1 MTGGERIL
9 ACLNVEIPDRVPLYI
24 HAINEVTIQGIARLM
39 DHPINLPGKNS
50 IYEMNEQELM
60 GLLDAFFAI
69 HEHYGID
76 GLTCFDLLNEKPV
89 DSEHVMDQFGVTYKK
104 SPYGLPVPVK
114 HPVINEK
121 DFRDY
126 KPPKPKLEE
135 LRLLH
140 FARQRF
146 NNQKALFWMMRG
158 TFVRASRLM
167 GMENFMI
174 NIYDN
179 PQFVHSVCK
188 MVTEY
193 NLAKIELLQQSGLDV
208 LIVEDDIA
216 DKNRPFVSTG
226 HFAEFINP
234 YNKQLVEKAHSLGQK
249 VIRHSDGNLWP
260 IMDILI
266 KTGYDGLNPLEPQ
279 AGMDLVKVKEYTK
292 GKLCLLGN
300 IDCQELLSSGSIEDV
315 HKAVKDAIDIAGK
328 DGGLIICSSNS
339 LHPGVKPENCIAMF
353 EATKKYGVYQNNLNT

>member
-1 MTGGERIL
+1 MTGKERIL
-9 ACLNVEIPDRVPLYI
+9 ACLDSKKVDRVPLYI
-24 HAINEVTIQGIARLM
+24 HAINEVTIQGVARLM
-39 DHPINLPGKNS
+39 DRPTNLPGKNS

-60 GLLDAFFAI
+60 GLLDAFFTI
-69 HEHYGID
+69 HEYYGID
-76 GLTCFDLLNEKPV
+76 GITTFDLLNDRPV
-89 DSEHVMDQFGVTYKK
+89 DNEYVIDQFGVIYKK
-104 SPYGLPVPVK
+104 SIYGLPVPVG
-114 HPVINEK
+114 HPIKEESDLDN
-121 DFRDY
+121 Y
-126 KPPKPKLEE
+126 TPPTPTLQE
-135 LRLLH
+135 LQLLH
-140 FARQRF
+140 AAVQRLKGE
-146 NNQKALFWMMRG
+146 KALFWMMRG

-234 YNKQLVEKAHSLGQK
+234 YNKQLVEKAHSLGLK
-249 VIRHSDGNLWP
+249 LIRHSDGNLWP

-266 KTGYDGLNPLEPQ
+266 ETGYDGLNPLEPQ
-279 AGMDLVKVKEYTK
+279 AGMDLKKVKEYVG

-315 HKAVKDAIDIAGK
+315 HKAVKDAINIAGK
-328 DGGLIICSSNS
+328 NGGLIICSSNS

-353 EATKKYGVYQNNLNT
+353 EATKKYGVYQNS

>member
-1 MTGGERIL
+1 MTGKERIL
-9 ACLNVEIPDRVPLYI
+9 ACLDGKKPDRVPLYI

-39 DHPINLPGKNS
+39 DRPTNLPEKNS

-60 GLLDAFFAI
+60 GLLDAFFAF
-69 HEHYGID
+69 HEYYGID
-76 GLTCFDLLNEKPV
+76 GITTFDLLNDKPV
-89 DSEHVMDQFGVTYKK
+89 DNDHVIDQFGVTYKK
-104 SPYGLPVPVK
+104 SIYGLPVPVK
-114 HPVINEK
+114 YPVEEEK
-121 DFRDY
+121 DLENY
-126 KPPKPKLEE
+126 TPPKPTPQE
-135 LRLLH
+135 LQLLH
-140 FARQRF
+140 AAVQRF
-146 NNQKALFWMMRG
+146 KEEKATFWMMRG

-179 PQFVHSVCK
+179 PQFVHRVCK
-188 MVTEY
+188 LVTEY

-216 DKNRPFVSTG
+216 DKNRPFVSTS

-234 YNKQLVEKAHSLGQK
+234 YNKKLVEKAHSLGLK
-249 VIRHSDGNLWP
+249 VIRHSDGNLWQ
-260 IMDILI
+260 ILDILI

-279 AGMDLVKVKEYTK
+279 AGMDLKKVKEYTK

-300 IDCQELLSSGSIEDV
+300 IDCQELLSSGSIEEV
-315 HKAVKDAIDIAGK
+315 YKAVKDAIDIAGR

-353 EATKKYGVYQNNLNT
+353 EATKKYGIYPKS